1 MIGIDLGSRN
11 VKIVRFVAGKIA
23 ENKIYDTIK
32 FYRHYGKNINN
43 RLQLDW
49 ERLELPRE
57 DIVATGYGKIT
68 IELEGAVQIPE
79 IQPTA

>member
-1 MIGIDLGSRN
+1 MHYIYLLLGKDRLMIGIDLGSRN

-23 ENKIYDTIK
+23 EKKIYDTIK

-49 ERLELPRE
+49 ERLELPLSLIHISE
-57 DIVATGYGKIT
+57 
-68 IELEGAVQIPE
+68 
-79 IQPTA
+79 PTRPY